1 MKTCFDHML
10 PPHAC
15 MLPLLRGSRPYV
27 TFRRGFERRERGGG
41 FPRASAQASEA
52 KMECIDVRGS
62 GEFLLIARRNN
73 SLSATGR
80 ALVVGSLIFVS
91 LAISLA
97 FAFFGAWLVLPFAGV
112 EIAVVCL
119 AFRHMQRHAADFE
132 SLAIKGDRVL
142 VERWDRGR
150 MSRYELNRYWAQVV
164 LHRGNAPGHSVLALR
179 SHGHEV
185 EFGLH
190 LTEEQK
196 QAVARTLKQQLP
208 NR

>member
-1 MKTCFDHML
+1 ML
-10 PPHAC
+10 APGN
-15 MLPLLRGSRPYV
+15 LKRVGQRS
-27 TFRRGFERRERGGG
+27 
-41 FPRASAQASEA
+41 Q
-52 KMECIDVRGS
+52 MECTDVRES

-80 ALVVGSLIFVS
+80 ALVLGSLVFIS

-112 EIAVVCL
+112 ELAVLCI
-119 AFRHMQRHAADFE
+119 AFRHVQRHAADFE

-164 LHRGNAPGHSVLALR
+164 LENGTVPGRSLLALR
-179 SHGHEV
+179 SHGRQV
-185 EFGLH
+185 EFGQH
-190 LTEEQK
+190 LTEEQR
-196 QAVARTLKQQLP
+196 QAVARTLKQQLH